1 MNINIVHI
9 NIDYYVTL
17 SYDASLHVYNKV
29 RKLYVY
35 IYIAICIMYL
45 FYNFIFAMTLHY
57 INQSVNNH
65 V

>member
-1 MNINIVHI
+1 MMLLYMFII
-9 NIDYYVTL
+9 
-17 SYDASLHVYNKV
+17 
-29 RKLYVY
+29 KLENYMY

-45 FYNFIFAMTLHY
+45 FYNFIFAMTLYY

>member
-35 IYIAICIMYL
+35 IYCYMH
-45 FYNFIFAMTLHY
+45 NVFIL
-57 INQSVNNH
+57 
-65 V
+65 